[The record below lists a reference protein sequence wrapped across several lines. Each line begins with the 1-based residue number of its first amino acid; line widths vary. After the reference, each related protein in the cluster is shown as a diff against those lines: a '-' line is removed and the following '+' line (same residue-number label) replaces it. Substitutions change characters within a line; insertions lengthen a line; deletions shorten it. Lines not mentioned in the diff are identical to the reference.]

1 MERDQF
7 TFYRS
12 FWEALKALPKKDQL
26 PFVMAVCSYAFGEE
40 SKSLTGQASAAFL
53 LVKPILDKANKKAAN
68 GKLGGSKRKANQK
81 QTKSDI
87 EGEKEKEV
95 EREVEG
101 EVEDECL
108 IGGRD
113 NNDPHLAAVM
123 NAYMNRIDPTPS
135 PSSMDELKG
144 YYNLMG
150 AECCIRAID
159 AALNAKKASWNYVRR
174 VLQNKASQGVRCI
187 ADWDALEAKREEAK
201 QNGIGNAQ
209 PAGKATDGSFQGFRA
224 KSSLD
229 DAD

>member
-68 GKLGGSKRKANQK
+68 GRLGGSKRKANRK
-81 QTKSDI
+81 QSESHI
-87 EGEKEKEV
+87 EGEKE
-95 EREVEG
+95 VEG
-101 EVEDECL
+101 EVEVDVEDECL
-108 IGGRD
+108 IGACD

-123 NAYMNRIDPTPS
+123 NAYMDRIDPTPS
-135 PSSMDELKG
+135 PSSMDELKA

-159 AALNAKKASWNYVRR
+159 AALNARAASWNYVRR

-187 ADWDALEAKREEAK
+187 ADWDALEAKREEEK
-201 QNGIGNAQ
+201 QNGTGITQAS
-209 PAGKATDGSFQGFRA
+209 GKAADGSFRGFRA
-224 KSSLD
+224 KSALD